1 MKILKTGFLLF
12 VMACSVVI
20 LNAPAAFAEFEAL
33 KTVNVNADA
42 KRDNA
47 FFNLVLKRGGADPA
61 QIAKALSE
69 GNNPNVMTKVY
80 ENRTNY
86 DAPVLYNY
94 LKNVKQPKLEVIK
107 ALVNG
112 GAWYNWESD
121 DGKIAVGRL
130 FITKEPEIV
139 QYWLSLKPDL
149 KGLKL
154 NAKEEGKKDNLAEI
168 WLENVNKKRTKGDA
182 DYNLKVFK
190 ALLDLGSDPGHKK
203 HSFELLRSAY
213 YYGGYDYA
221 KAVLDHGANPNVTET
236 GHALGYP
243 LIFMALEKNDAAFV
257 KDLVNHGV
265 DLTVIKDERSKLPPL
280 YYYLGLRDSFKKKN
294 SDVDVAIV
302 KTLIDGGADYNWRDQ
317 NGRASMAN
325 RVLQSKPEIIKYYF
339 GLKPNL
345 TNNGDLLLNWLRY
358 HKNKTDHAAIFKLLM
373 ENGAYPKDDEE
384 RGKVWEEA
392 IVSGADYVK
401 VLLENGADPN
411 VIWGRHKTPVIF
423 TLLKNHDVA
432 SLKLM
437 AAHGANLDAKDDSDE
452 TLLTKAVDEREPD
465 KIFVEAL
472 LDLKANPNLDKKGI
486 TPLMIAAK
494 NYKDPNE
501 AIIVSL
507 LKHGA
512 DAKVKTLKGG
522 RTALFFAVSNPD
534 TPSDLVIEKL
544 VAAGCDVNQKDDD
557 GATPLTFAISARK
570 ASAVKKLIDLKAD
583 PKLALKVKTKVKGEE
598 KTLKELLKET
608 DNPKLDEIKN
618 LLKKY
623 L

>member
-1 MKILKTGFLLF
+1 MKIFKLLLLCLIITCF
-12 VMACSVVI
+12 FTVDV
-20 LNAPAAFAEFEAL
+20 FADFEAM

-42 KRDNA
+42 KRDKA
-47 FFNLVLKRGGADPA
+47 FFNLILKRGGTDPA
-61 QIAKALSE
+61 QITQALTE

-80 ENRTNY
+80 ENRVNY
-86 DAPVLYNY
+86 DAPVLYYY
-94 LKNVKQPKLEVIK
+94 LKDIKKPNLDVIK

-130 FITKEPEIV
+130 FLTKEPEIV
-139 QYWLSLKPDL
+139 EYWLSLKPDL
-149 KGLKL
+149 KRLKL
-154 NAKEEGKKDNLAEI
+154 NAREDGKKDNLAEI

-221 KAVLDHGANPNVTET
+221 KAVIDHGANPNVTEP

-243 LIFMALEKNDAAFV
+243 LIFMALEKNDADFV
-257 KDLVNHGV
+257 KDLVSHGA
-265 DLTVIKDERSKLPPL
+265 DLTVTKDERSKTPPL
-280 YYYLGLRDSFKKKN
+280 PYYLDLSNTFKKKN
-294 SDVDVAIV
+294 MELDIGIV
-302 KTLIDGGADYNWRDQ
+302 KVLIDGGADFNWRDQ
-317 NGRASMAN
+317 NGRATVAN

-339 GLKPNL
+339 SLKPKL
-345 TNNGDLLLNWLRY
+345 ADSGDLLLNWLRY
-358 HKNKTDHAAIFKLLM
+358 HKQEPDHAQIFKLLV
-373 ENGAYPKDDEE
+373 ENGAYPKDDED

-392 IVSGADYVK
+392 IMAGADYVRI
-401 VLLENGADPN
+401 LLDNGADPN
-411 VIWGRHKTPVIF
+411 VAWGRHKTPIIF
-423 TLLKNHDVA
+423 ALLNNHDVA
-432 SLKLM
+432 SLKLV

-452 TLLTKAVDEREPD
+452 TLLLKAVDEREPD
-465 KIFVEAL
+465 KVFVTTL
-472 LDLKANPNLDKKGI
+472 LDLKANPNLDKKGM

-501 AIIVSL
+501 EIIMAL
-507 LKHGA
+507 LLHGA
-512 DAKVKTLKGG
+512 NAKIKTPKGN
-522 RTALFFAVSNPD
+522 RNALFYAVSEPSN
-534 TPSDLVIEKL
+534 PSDIVIEKL

-570 ASAVKKLIDLKAD
+570 ASAVKKLMELKAD
-583 PKLALKVKTKVKGEE
+583 PKLALKVKAKVKEKE
-598 KTLKELLKET
+598 KTLKELLKES
-608 DNPKLDEIKN
+608 DNPKLDEIKK